1 MGKVTETLIK
11 AKAVISD
18 ENYWCTKYPAI
29 GDAGEEF
36 DDPTDP
42 RASAWCMAGAVG
54 KVGSDCDVREK
65 AFLYLESVIRLKY
78 EDYDSVDTES
88 VDMLVDF
95 NDDPKTEHKD
105 VMEVFDLAVILA
117 NDDKA

>member
-1 MGKVTETLIK
+1 MGQVTETLIK

-18 ENYWCTKYPAI
+18 ENYWCTNYLAI

-36 DDPTDP
+36 EDPTDP

-54 KVGSDCDVREK
+54 NVGSDRDVREK
-65 AFLYLESVIRLKY
+65 AFLYLESVIKSKY
-78 EDYDSVDTES
+78 EDYNLADT
-88 VDMLVDF
+88 LVDF
-95 NDDPKTEHKD
+95 NDDSKTEHKD

-117 NDDKA
+117 NEDKA

>member
-11 AKAVISD
+11 AKALISD
-18 ENYWCTKYPAI
+18 ENYWCTKYNAI

-36 DDPTDP
+36 EDPTDP

-54 KVGSDCDVREK
+54 KVGSDCDVRE
-65 AFLYLESVIRLKY
+65 AFLYLETVIKLKD
-78 EDYDSVDTES
+78 EDYN
-88 VDMLVDF
+88 LVDALVCF
-95 NDDPKTEHKD
+95 NDDSKHED
-105 VMEVFDLAVILA
+105 VMKVFDLAINLA

>member
-54 KVGSDCDVREK
+54 KVGPDRDVREK
-65 AFLYLESVIRLKY
+65 SFLYLESVIKLKD
-78 EDYDSVDTES
+78 EDCDQD
-88 VDMLVDF
+88 DGLVNF
-95 NDDPKTEHKD
+95 NDDSKTEHKD
-105 VMEVFDLAVILA
+105 VMEAFDLAINLA
-117 NDDKA
+117 NEDKA

>member
-18 ENYWCTKYPAI
+18 ENYWCTNYPAI

-54 KVGSDCDVREK
+54 KVGPDCDVRGK
-65 AFLYLESVIRLKY
+65 AFLYLETVIRLKY
-78 EDYDSVDTES
+78 EDCDPD
-88 VDMLVDF
+88 DGIANF

-105 VMEVFDLAVILA
+105 VMEVFDLAVILG
-117 NDDKA
+117 KR

>member
-11 AKAVISD
+11 AKEVISD
-18 ENYWCTKYPAI
+18 ESYWCTGSLAI

-42 RASAWCMAGAVG
+42 RAYAWCMAGAVE
-54 KVGSDCDVREK
+54 KVEPVRVAREK
-65 AFLYLESVIRLKY
+65 VFLYLESVIKSKY
-78 EDYDSVDTES
+78 EDYVPYDG
-88 VDMLVDF
+88 LVDF
-95 NDDPKTEHKD
+95 NDDSKTVHKD
-105 VMEVFDLAVILA
+105 VMEVFDLAINLA